1 MDSNISQQH
10 IYSVSELNDE
20 VSGLLNSNFGII
32 WIEGEISNYMK
43 SAAGHAYFS
52 LKDSQSSVRCAMF
65 RFQNQSISFAM
76 EDGQHILAKVKVG
89 LYQARGEY
97 QLVVEYAERAGE
109 GLLRQK
115 FELLKTKLQSEGL
128 FDPIHKLDIPYIP
141 KKIGVISSP
150 KGAAIQDVFNTIKRR
165 FNLVELLVYPTTV
178 QGSEASLQICQA
190 IESANQDNE
199 CSVIILTRGGGSLED
214 LWSFNE
220 EEVARAV
227 FNSKIP
233 IVTGIGHET
242 DVTIADMVADVRAPT
257 PTAAA
262 EMVLPEKSEIQKMF
276 STLSRQIPQ
285 SLKLILH
292 NLDHSLTK
300 HHLKL
305 EENHPRTKLQQHQ
318 QRLDFVLQK
327 IKITPKTYAGNLQL
341 TLRDTINALALN
353 NPQFMVDS
361 LHQDL
366 KMKQN
371 NLAASTRTLFK
382 SKQQR
387 FALILAKLEGSSPLN
402 ALSRGYAYIAEK
414 NTGTHI
420 KSVDSIKKGTKLSTR
435 LKDGYFESDVTRVD
449 KIKD

>member
-97 QLVVEYAERAGE
+97 QLVVEYAEQAGE

-178 QGSEASLQICQA
+178 QGNEANLQICQA
-190 IESANQDNE
+190 IESANQDNQ
-199 CSVIILTRGGGSLED
+199 CSVIILARGGGSLED

-262 EMVLPEKSEIQKMF
+262 EMVLPEKSEIQKTF
-276 STLSRQIPQ
+276 STLSRQITQ
-285 SLKLILH
+285 SFKLILN
-292 NLDHSLTK
+292 NLDHRLTK

-327 IKITPKTYAGNLQL
+327 IKITPKTYVGNLQS

-371 NLAASTRTLFK
+371 NLAASTHALFK
-382 SKQQR
+382 TKQQR

-414 NTGTHI
+414 NTGSHI